1 MPTVIFLRDLKRIT
15 SVKYFYWRR
24 FLFVGCIFVFFCFA
38 TTSNYSDTAVG
49 VHLLSFIAWV
59 TYVLLVFSASSS
71 AATTI
76 GDEIE
81 KKTLGL
87 LVITRLSYRNIVL
100 GKYIQQLFITCL
112 NAIAP
117 LPIFLFCISL
127 GGVSLQQIACLLLS
141 LLSTLMIAIAI
152 GIFCSTLFNSK
163 SSSSTAVILM
173 FVYEIAT
180 YFSALPISCF
190 DAVRSSLY
198 GFDFSHCYYNF
209 AAQCISSA
217 VLVILAIRF
226 LPFMY
231 LFRNKVGMEV
241 KFNKSLR
248 KMLPTTKKANRGKV
262 IGRQI
267 TGNPIAWR
275 DFHMIHGGTVG
286 TIKKIVFLI
295 IVGVL
300 IATSFYGS
308 SLAHLAQGVLSSLGI
323 PMLLFLMT
331 LINSGVRSFS
341 KEMGAKSWQILLT
354 TRLSNKEIVYGKM
367 LGAFRSA
374 QVFLIVYLIIAM
386 CYILLI
392 YSSFSINFGEV
403 VVFASYVLWF
413 ISYTLNLFCCAL
425 FCSFYYKNYRRASNY
440 FVLYVIIWHIMSGMI
455 FSGNHIFWQGSTGA
469 IINMI
474 FAFIHVFMALTFFY
488 YIVRNLRLRIDF
500 AD

>member
-38 TTSNYSDTAVG
+38 TTSNYSNTAVG

-59 TYVLLVFSASSS
+59 TYVLLVYSASSS

-87 LVITRLSYRNIVL
+87 LVITRLSYRNVIL

-163 SSSSTAVILM
+163 SSPSTAVTLM
-173 FVYEIAT
+173 IVYEIVT
-180 YFSALPISCF
+180 YTTLPFSCF
-190 DAVRSSLY
+190 AAVHSSLE
-198 GFDFSHCYYNF
+198 GLDFSHCYYNF

-231 LFRNKVGMEV
+231 LLRNKVGMEV

-248 KMLPTTKKANRGKV
+248 NILPATKKAKRGKA
-262 IGRQI
+262 IGHQI

-275 DFHMIHGGTVG
+275 DFHMLHGGTIG
-286 TIKKIVFLI
+286 TIKKIVFLV
-295 IVGVL
+295 IVGFL
-300 IATSFYGS
+300 IATLFYGS

-331 LINSGVRSFS
+331 LINSGLRSFS
-341 KEMGAKSWQILLT
+341 KEMGEKSWQILLT

-374 QVFLIVYLIIAM
+374 QVFLIVYLVIAT
-386 CYILLI
+386 CCILLI
-392 YSSFSINFGEV
+392 YSSVSINFGELAV
-403 VVFASYVLWF
+403 LASYILWF
-413 ISYTLNLFCCAL
+413 ISYAFNLFCCAL

-440 FVLYVIIWHIMSGMI
+440 FVLYFIIWHIMSGMI
-455 FSGNHIFWQGSTGA
+455 FSGNHVFWQGSTGA
-469 IINMI
+469 IVNMI
-474 FAFIHVFMALTFFY
+474 FAFIHMFMALTFFY
-488 YIVRNLRLRIDF
+488 YIVCNLRLRIDF